1 MKLAYV
7 IYSLSN
13 PAGME
18 RALASRANFLCD
30 EFDITIITEGQ
41 GKVEDCFP
49 LDKRIRRV
57 DLDIRKTGSNREIKD
72 DCFQKLSCFLKKEK
86 FDVVS
91 SLGGL
96 ELFFLYRIN
105 DGSKKVLEFC
115 FSYDY
120 FKIISREQGNG
131 LMTKVMAELNTLR
144 RVYYARKYDKIVVLT
159 KKDELKWRRWSRK
172 VCQIYNA
179 GTLVS
184 TEVSSCSS
192 HCAIAVGRLE
202 YAKGF
207 DLLIEAW
214 YDVHKVY
221 PDWRL
226 NIYGDGSHRKMLENM
241 IKERKLEGIVSL
253 CGISNNIIDAY
264 LQSSFFVLCSREEG
278 FGLVLTEAETCGLPI
293 VTFAC
298 PNGPAEIVE
307 DGYNGIV
314 VRDKENIDEL
324 AKAMKK
330 MIADGD
336 MRKKMGKNSLK
347 VVGKFSVPIIKS
359 QWIRMFNQLKCVE

>member
-1 MKLAYV
+1 MSKRLAYI

-18 RALASRANFLCD
+18 RALVSRANFLCD

-41 GKVEDCFP
+41 GKAKDRFP
-49 LDKRIRRV
+49 LDKRIRRI
-57 DLDIRKTGSNREIKD
+57 DLDIKKTGTNREIKK
-72 DCFQKLSCFLKKEK
+72 DCFQKLSFCLKKEK
-86 FDVVS
+86 FDIVS

-105 DGSKKVLEFC
+105 DGSKKVVEFR

-120 FKIISREQGNG
+120 FKIISREQGNS

-144 RVYYARKYDKIVVLT
+144 RVYHARQYDKIVVLT
-159 KKDELKWRRWSRK
+159 KKDELKWKRWSRK
-172 VCQIYNA
+172 VYQIYNA
-179 GTLVS
+179 VTLVS

-207 DLLIEAW
+207 DLLIKAW

-226 NIYGDGSHRKMLENM
+226 NIYGDGSQRKKLENM
-241 IKERKLEGIVSL
+241 IKERRLEGIVSL

-264 LQSSFFVLCSREEG
+264 LQSSFFVLSSREEG

-314 VRDKENIDEL
+314 VKDKENIEEL

-330 MIADGD
+330 MIGDGD
-336 MRKKMGKNSLK
+336 MRKEMGKNSLK
-347 VVGKFSVPIIKS
+347 VVNRFSIPIIKS
-359 QWIRMFNQLKCVE
+359 QWVQMFNQL

>member
-1 MKLAYV
+1 MSKRLAYI

-18 RALASRANFLCD
+18 RALVSRANFLCD

-41 GKVEDCFP
+41 GKAKDRFP
-49 LDKRIRRV
+49 LDKRIRRI
-57 DLDIRKTGSNREIKD
+57 DLDIKKTGTNREIKK
-72 DCFQKLSCFLKKEK
+72 DCFQKLSFCLKKEK
-86 FDVVS
+86 FDIVS

-105 DGSKKVLEFC
+105 DGSKKVVEFR

-120 FKIISREQGNG
+120 FKIISREQGNS

-144 RVYYARKYDKIVVLT
+144 RVYHARQYDKIVVLT
-159 KKDELKWRRWSRK
+159 KKDELKWKRWSRK
-172 VCQIYNA
+172 VYQIYNA
-179 GTLVS
+179 VTLVS

-207 DLLIEAW
+207 DLLIKAW

-226 NIYGDGSHRKMLENM
+226 NIYGDGSQRKKLENM
-241 IKERKLEGIVSL
+241 IKERRLEGIVSL

-264 LQSSFFVLCSREEG
+264 LQSSFFVLSSREEG

-314 VRDKENIDEL
+314 VKDKENIEEL
-324 AKAMKK
+324 AKA
-330 MIADGD
+330 D
-336 MRKKMGKNSLK
+336 RKS
-347 VVGKFSVPIIKS
+347 VV
-359 QWIRMFNQLKCVE
+359 